1 MTGTGPYG
9 STDGRA
15 YVATPDARPAGAP
28 GTLEAPEVRALF
40 NRIAGI
46 YDLLNGVMS
55 AGLHHGWRRRAAD
68 LAALAAGS
76 RVLDVAAGTGDL
88 TIELARRV
96 GPDGEAVGCD
106 FSEDMLARARRK
118 APELRFE
125 LGDALA
131 LDYADGEFDAA
142 TVGFAARNFS
152 DLERGL
158 SEMVRV
164 VRPGGRVVILDF
176 TTPRRPPLSTF
187 FSVWFDRVVP
197 LLGRLVGQ
205 PNAYEYLANSVRRF
219 PPPEQLA
226 ATMERC
232 GLGNIRYIVTGG
244 GIVTMHVGERTA

>member
-1 MTGTGPYG
+1 MSGLETL
-9 STDGRA
+9 DL
-15 YVATPDARPAGAP
+15 PA

-40 NRIAGI
+40 NRVAGN

-68 LAALAAGS
+68 LAALAPGD

-96 GPDGEAVGCD
+96 GPEGEVVGCD
-106 FSEDMLARARRK
+106 FSEDMLALARMK
-118 APELRFE
+118 APGLRFE
-125 LGDALA
+125 LGDALT
-131 LDYADGEFDAA
+131 LDYADGAFDAA

-152 DLERGL
+152 DLQRGL
-158 SEMVRV
+158 AEMVRV

-176 TTPRRPPLSTF
+176 TTPRRRPLSTF

-205 PNAYEYLANSVRRF
+205 AKAYDYLARSVRRF
-219 PPPEQLA
+219 PPPHELA
-226 ATMERC
+226 ATMERS
-232 GLGNIRYIVTGG
+232 GLNNIRYIVTGG
-244 GIVTMHVGERTA
+244 GIVTLHVGKRPA